1 MQKIENLLVINIKV
15 SIFSKILFFSHILW
29 VPDRLDMDCA
39 VYCHHIVSVST
50 DHAVAVL
57 RDWFVGV
64 ANRHL
69 ALGPPS
75 GWRLK
80 KLPGSSQGF
89 CLFLSFS
96 YLDMPFLPLLAEF
109 LLYLCA
115 VLRSLGPQSLWF
127 KLLEAVRTHTILESS
142 ASSIAC

>member
-1 MQKIENLLVINIKV
+1 
-15 SIFSKILFFSHILW
+15 
-29 VPDRLDMDCA
+29 MDCA
-39 VYCHHIVSVST
+39 VYCHHIASVST

-75 GWRLK
+75 SGWRLK

-89 CLFLSFS
+89 CLFLFLLLRYSFS
-96 YLDMPFLPLLAEF
+96 PIACRVLALPLRCSKES
-109 LLYLCA
+109 
-115 VLRSLGPQSLWF
+115 RSP
-127 KLLEAVRTHTILESS
+127 VVMV
-142 ASSIAC
+142 